1 MCDYSVVAAA
11 IGNVTSSRDGLM
23 PKLMYNYNSG
33 YTDLS
38 NNSVENQ
45 YTWNY
50 VKLLS
55 MRNIGVSGIIS
66 VTSHYSSAWAKRPAG
81 LLPFVFRSYVSSG
94 DNSFSFV
101 VNKLI
106 TNEFISDIKFYYN
119 VEGDTSTIYC
129 SKSSLCSV
137 SASIL
142 HSDVYWSNRAI
153 VYNEKVDS
161 LPEGSIEITY

>member
-1 MCDYSVVAAA
+1 MAAA

-33 YTDLS
+33 YIDLS
-38 NNSVENQ
+38 SNSENNE

-50 VKLLS
+50 IKLLS
-55 MRNIGVSGIIS
+55 MENIAVSGIIS
-66 VTSHYSSAWAKRPAG
+66 VTSHYSSAWAKRASG
-81 LLPFVFRSYVSSG
+81 LLPFIFRSYVSG
-94 DNSFSFV
+94 EDVNFSFV
-101 VNKLI
+101 INKLI
-106 TNEFISDIKFYYN
+106 ANSFISDIKFYYN
-119 VEGDTSTIYC
+119 AEGRIYTIYC

-142 HSDVYWSNRAI
+142 HSDVYWGSRAI

-161 LPEGSIEITY
+161 LPEGCIEITY